1 MFHYINICRL
11 VRCIGTFSK
20 VSFKRVITNLDR
32 PCAMPAHEMR
42 LERRLIA
49 ETIGLNLVISLLKR
63 TFEKVPIL
71 LNNRGIFREWYID
84 MGDHIT
90 TYFFRI
96 T

>member
-11 VRCIGTFSK
+11 VRGIGTFSK
-20 VSFKRVITNLDR
+20 VNFKRVITNLDR

-49 ETIGLNLVISLLKR
+49 ETVGLNLVISLLKR

-90 TYFFRI
+90 TCLFRI

>member
-11 VRCIGTFSK
+11 VRGIGTFSK

-42 LERRLIA
+42 LIA
-49 ETIGLNLVISLLKR
+49 ETIGLNFVISLLKR

-90 TYFFRI
+90 TSFFRI

>member
-11 VRCIGTFSK
+11 VRGIGTFSK

-42 LERRLIA
+42 LEIRLIA

-84 MGDHIT
+84 MGDYIT